1 MEKILFDEW
10 MNESYPNIMSTKTIS
25 ECAKRV
31 LTVLMTW
38 NLHRGILM
46 TYSQLAITCRLSIVE
61 IEDSIE
67 ELDNLGFIE
76 FSDGDMLYEFRIVL
90 DNINYYENTITEFSE
105 DENAVTINIKP
116 TKINI

>member
-38 NLHRGILM
+38 SLHSGIPM
-46 TYSQLAITCRLSIVE
+46 KYSQLAITCRLSIAE
-61 IEDSIE
+61 IEDGID
-67 ELDNLGFIE
+67 ELDNLGFIDV
-76 FSDGDMLYEFRIVL
+76 SDGDMLCEFRIVH
-90 DNINYYENTITEFSE
+90 DNIDYYENTITEFSE
-105 DENAVTINIKP
+105 DENAVTINIKDN
-116 TKINI
+116 TI

>member
-25 ECAKRV
+25 ESAKRV

-38 NLHRGILM
+38 SLNNSVLM
-46 TYSQLAITCRLSIVE
+46 TYSQLAITCRLSTVE
-61 IEDSIE
+61 IEDGID

-76 FSDGDMLYEFRIVL
+76 VSDGDMICKFRIVN
-90 DNINYYENTITEFSE
+90 DNIDYYENTITEFSE
-105 DENAVTINIKP
+105 DENNVTVLVK
-116 TKINI
+116 

>member
-1 MEKILFDEW
+1 MEKILFDEG

-31 LTVLMTW
+31 LTVLMHWSSNCST
-38 NLHRGILM
+38 LM

-61 IEDSIE
+61 IEDSID

-76 FSDGDMLYEFRIVL
+76 CSDSDMIYKIRIVH
-90 DNINYYENTITEFSE
+90 DNIDYYENTITEFSE
-105 DENAVTINIKP
+105 NENNVTVLVK
-116 TKINI
+116 

>member
-38 NLHRGILM
+38 SLHRGILM
-46 TYSQLAITCRLSIVE
+46 TYSQLAITCRLSIAE
-61 IEDSIE
+61 IEDGID

-76 FSDGDMLYEFRIVL
+76 FSDGDMFYKFRIVH

-105 DENAVTINIKP
+105 NENNVTVLVK
-116 TKINI
+116 